1 MDEWQP
7 TPYAALM
14 ANQHKH
20 KARQIRDVPQ
30 EDWEDFAK
38 AVPEKET
45 RSSVI
50 AAFIAAYIGKP
61 GARMPR
67 RPKRDRPQEK

>member
-1 MDEWQP
+1 MDGWQP
-7 TPYAALM
+7 TCHTGQM

-30 EDWEDFAK
+30 EDWEEFER
-38 AVPEKET
+38 AVPADET